1 MKINLNSFLTSV
13 SKALDAVEEE
23 LLDTTTN
30 HSKRVA
36 YIALRL
42 GEILKLNDKTL
53 FDLCAYAIVHDNGVI
68 QTYQKISNKSKN
80 IVTEDIKEH
89 CEIGQNNIKNF
100 PFLTKQKNII
110 LYHHEQYDGNGF
122 YGKKEDEIPL
132 LSQLIFIADILDT
145 NFDLNNITL
154 EVKEKTINFIK
165 TNEKVLFS
173 SKIVDAFLELS
184 KDTSFW
190 FDLDKTSILNVYS
203 KRIPK
208 INIFITYEQMLEI
221 SKVLSTIIDSKSEY
235 TALHTMELMN
245 KAKIVCK
252 HYNLSEDRSYRLQ
265 IAANLHDLGKLAT
278 PIDILEKPGSLSD
291 EELFIMKKH
300 AYSTYSILN
309 NIKGFE
315 EITKIASAHHE
326 KLDGSGY
333 PFGLKEIELQFEQK
347 LLACLDIYQ
356 ALTEKRPYRKPMT
369 HKEAMN
375 ILYSSAENNY
385 VDKTIVE
392 DIDKIFYSA

>member
-1 MKINLNSFLTSV
+1 
-13 SKALDAVEEE
+13 
-23 LLDTTTN
+23 
-30 HSKRVA
+30 
-36 YIALRL
+36 
-42 GEILKLNDKTL
+42 
-53 FDLCAYAIVHDNGVI
+53 
-68 QTYQKISNKSKN
+68 
-80 IVTEDIKEH
+80 
-89 CEIGQNNIKNF
+89 
-100 PFLTKQKNII
+100 
-110 LYHHEQYDGNGF
+110 
-122 YGKKEDEIPL
+122 
-132 LSQLIFIADILDT
+132 
-145 NFDLNNITL
+145 
-154 EVKEKTINFIK
+154 
-165 TNEKVLFS
+165 
-173 SKIVDAFLELS
+173 
-184 KDTSFW
+184 
-190 FDLDKTSILNVYS
+190 
-203 KRIPK
+203 
-208 INIFITYEQMLEI
+208 MLEI